1 MEKQIQALQ
10 EILDRG
16 KRIVFLPARV
26 RPRKAEFR
34 TSRSV
39 DGLYQQQYDYPPEE
53 IISHHF
59 LSRIRK
65 NFTASTAAAWL
76 YPNARP
82 NAAHRLMA
90 ELEKPDVV
98 WAS

>member
-34 TSRSV
+34 TSAALTDCISSSM
-39 DGLYQQQYDYPPEE
+39 
-53 IISHHF
+53 IIRRRKSSAIIF

-65 NFTASTAAAWL
+65 SFTASTAAACFIRTPGPTPL
-76 YPNARP
+76 TA
-82 NAAHRLMA
+82 
-90 ELEKPDVV
+90 
-98 WAS
+98 